1 MNRQVDTG
9 TWDDPWFAD
18 LDPDA
23 KLLFLYML
31 TNRRSTASGV
41 YEITRRAMAFE
52 TGLDLKRIDAAL
64 ESISSRVQWWPE
76 LQLVWVRNFLRH
88 QAVSPNLYKSAW
100 SDMLEMPDEI
110 REIVGSVYP
119 ILTRE
124 EPPPGSKEEL
134 ETLLKPFPKG
144 SQRVPEPSR
153 KTSLDQTSLVKT
165 SSLESGADAPT
176 PPQKPNPKGTRL
188 PADFTVTDEMREW
201 AKSEG
206 ASDRLITFETDKFL
220 DYWPAV
226 PGQKGVKLDWERTWK
241 NWMRKAIQDAP
252 AGTLRVVNG
261 ASPFAGAGFDP
272 LRSMPKDEHDAYLRE
287 LEESKRRTAE
297 IERQLEEDRKR
308 GLAS

>member
-1 MNRQVDTG
+1 MNRQIDTG

-52 TGLDLKRIDAAL
+52 TGLDLKRVDAAL

-124 EPPPGSKEEL
+124 EPPPDNKPEL

-165 SSLESGADAPT
+165 SSLESGADAPHET
-176 PPQKPNPKGTRL
+176 PDGALRNIEGGRKTAPKAKPLPENGPAQQIVKAYCDAIGVERPVNYGKAVGQAKQLADAGITPLDIPQIVKWL
-188 PADFTVTDEMREW
+188 Q
-201 AKSEG
+201 
-206 ASDRLITFETDKFL
+206 
-220 DYWPAV
+220 
-226 PGQKGVKLDWERTWK
+226 GQKWVDGAVDLGLVLNQADKWQAVKHK
-241 NWMRKAIQDAP
+241 PAP
-252 AGTLRVVNG
+252 IRRHVV
-261 ASPFAGAGFDP
+261 
-272 LRSMPKDEHDAYLRE
+272 
-287 LEESKRRTAE
+287 
-297 IERQLEEDRKR
+297 
-308 GLAS
+308 

>member
-1 MNRQVDTG
+1 MNRQIDTG

-52 TGLDLKRIDAAL
+52 TGLDMKRVDAAL
-64 ESISSRVQWWPE
+64 KSISSRVEWWSE
-76 LQLVWVRNFLRH
+76 HQVVWVRNFLRH

-124 EPPPGSKEEL
+124 EPPPDNKPEL

-144 SQRVPEPSR
+144 SQRVPEPSH

-165 SSLESGADAPT
+165 SSLESGADAPDAPSGSLRNIEGGRKPKAKPLPENGPAQQIVKAYCAAIGIERPVNYGKAVGQAKQLADAGIT
-176 PPQKPNPKGTRL
+176 PLEIPQIVKWL
-188 PADFTVTDEMREW
+188 Q
-201 AKSEG
+201 
-206 ASDRLITFETDKFL
+206 
-220 DYWPAV
+220 
-226 PGQKGVKLDWERTWK
+226 GQKWVDGAVDLGLVLNQADKWQAVKNK
-241 NWMRKAIQDAP
+241 PAP
-252 AGTLRVVNG
+252 IRRHVV
-261 ASPFAGAGFDP
+261 
-272 LRSMPKDEHDAYLRE
+272 
-287 LEESKRRTAE
+287 
-297 IERQLEEDRKR
+297 
-308 GLAS
+308 